1 MVTRGVRSLDLLVVV
16 HFDLQD
22 QRVCDGSANIVSS
35 DETFLC
41 EEVLMERFFLQVV
54 EFCSLDA
61 P

>member
-1 MVTRGVRSLDLLVVV
+1 MVV